1 VSDAR
6 AFQIQM
12 ECGEELGAMGLQHYG
27 PTTNSEIFDLC
38 VDLRDARA
46 RIAELERIGDALV
59 SELASMT
66 TGDSEWRFHAI
77 NHRHNVRDFCS
88 ICAALA
94 AWEKR
99 VKP

>member
-1 VSDAR
+1 VSEPRVSDEKLGRMIASLS
-6 AFQIQM
+6 
-12 ECGEELGAMGLQHYG
+12 GESAGIPVLPPALD
-27 PTTNSEIFDLC
+27 FLC
-38 VDLRDARA
+38 DLRDARA
-46 RIAELERIGDALV
+46 RIAELERLGDALV